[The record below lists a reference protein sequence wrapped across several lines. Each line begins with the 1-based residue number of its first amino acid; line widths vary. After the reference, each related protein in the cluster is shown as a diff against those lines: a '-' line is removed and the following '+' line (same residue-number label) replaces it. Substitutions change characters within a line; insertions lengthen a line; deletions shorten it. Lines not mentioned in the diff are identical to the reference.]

1 MSIPSVFAIV
11 LVATAGVAAA
21 QPKQEENN
29 ERVRYGDM
37 DKPKPHDAAR
47 DDSGWKQLATPT
59 PAKHG
64 TEFFEVGKD
73 QGNFDK
79 LRVAADKGR
88 VIVRRVKIFYEDGK
102 QQVVQL
108 DRVLDA
114 KHKDALIDLK
124 AGPRTI
130 DRVVITT
137 EPQGNG
143 EYALYGS
150 SGEGVA
156 TR

>member
-1 MSIPSVFAIV
+1 MQIPSGFAIV

-37 DKPKPHDAAR
+37 DKPKHDAAR
-47 DDSGWKQLATPT
+47 DDGGWKQLATPT

-64 TEFFEVGKD
+64 TEFIEVGAD
-73 QGNFDK
+73 QGTFDK
-79 LRVAADKGR
+79 LRVDADQGR
-88 VIVRRVKIFYEDGK
+88 VVVRRVKVFFEDGK
-102 QQVVQL
+102 SQVVNV
-108 DRVLDA
+108 DRVLDSRHRSA
-114 KHKDALIDLK
+114 EIDLK
-124 AGPRTI
+124 ADKPI
-130 DRVVITT
+130 DRVVVTT
-137 EPQGNG
+137 EAQGGG

-150 SGEGVA
+150 SGNGIA

>member
-1 MSIPSVFAIV
+1 MRNPSVFAIV

-37 DKPKPHDAAR
+37 EKPKSDAAR
-47 DDSGWKQLATPT
+47 DQGGWKQLATPT
-59 PAKHG
+59 PVKHG
-64 TEFFEVGKD
+64 TEFIEVGKD

-79 LRVAADKGR
+79 LRVDADKGR
-88 VIVRRVKIFYEDGK
+88 VVVRRVKIYFEDGK
-102 QQVVQL
+102 QQDVEL
-108 DRVLDA
+108 DKVLDA
-114 KHKDALIDLK
+114 RHKSAEIDLK
-124 AGPRTI
+124 AQKPI

-143 EYALYGS
+143 AYALYGS
-150 SGEGVA
+150 SGTGVA

>member
-1 MSIPSVFAIV
+1 MRNPSVFAIV

-29 ERVRYGDM
+29 ERVRYGDL
-37 DKPKPHDAAR
+37 DKPKSDAAR
-47 DDSGWKQLATPT
+47 DAGGWRQLATPT
-59 PAKHG
+59 PVKHG
-64 TEFFEVGKD
+64 TEFIEVGKD

-79 LRVAADKGR
+79 LRVDADKGR
-88 VIVRRVKIFYEDGK
+88 VVLRRVKIYFEDGK
-102 QQVVQL
+102 QQDVELDKVL
-108 DRVLDA
+108 DR
-114 KHKDALIDLK
+114 KHKSAEIDLK
-124 AGPRTI
+124 AQKPI

-137 EPQGNG
+137 EPHGSG

-150 SGEGVA
+150 SGPGVA